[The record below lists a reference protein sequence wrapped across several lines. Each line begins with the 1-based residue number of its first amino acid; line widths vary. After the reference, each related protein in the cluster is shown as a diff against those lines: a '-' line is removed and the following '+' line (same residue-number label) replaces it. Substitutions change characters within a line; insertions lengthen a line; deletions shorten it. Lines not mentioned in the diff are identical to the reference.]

1 MKIDEAIRTW
11 SKSGWKGR
19 LCRRANINSNG
30 RMCVYFTATPDEIGA
45 TDFVLHRLGKP
56 QIPGLYFEYYVSLMA
71 DDWVIKNK

>member
-1 MKIDEAIRTW
+1 
-11 SKSGWKGR
+11 
-19 LCRRANINSNG
+19 
-30 RMCVYFTATPDEIGA
+30 MCVYFTATPDEIGA